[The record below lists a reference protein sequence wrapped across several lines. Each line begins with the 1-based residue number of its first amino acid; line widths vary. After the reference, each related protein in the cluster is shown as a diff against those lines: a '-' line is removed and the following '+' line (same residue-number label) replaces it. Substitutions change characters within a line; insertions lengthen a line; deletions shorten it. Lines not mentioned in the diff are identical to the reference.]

1 MPIRI
6 INGVGAIAL
15 LACLAWWLGGHTD
28 PVVRSAEA
36 LRGERWYRLV
46 LDDAHVGYLH
56 TRTRRDAVGRWHF
69 HSDLRFVL
77 SRGNPVRIEEHL
89 QFAATAPYPLLRARH
104 SRDRAGSTDGTVI
117 EAHGQGYQ
125 MRQTGA
131 QANTPEQTID
141 VTFALA
147 DHLAFETWLR
157 ELNPP
162 AGATVTAR
170 ALDFDRYQVVN
181 RRFTVKGRN
190 STGYQISNP
199 APLEATYIQLDQR
212 LRPVTMT
219 LSGLFQLEHASREQ
233 ALAPRTALQAA
244 SYFVPT
250 DQRLHNHTEI
260 RSLALEVSGAAG
272 AADLWPALSD
282 DNVLRR
288 RAGAVSSSGLLGDE
302 LSETREHPVTD
313 HRMRT
318 LAQRATMDA
327 RSADEQVDAL
337 VRFVHDY
344 LRYEEDAGRR
354 HVLELL
360 DTPSGDCTEYADL
373 LTTLARSLN
382 IPSRTVFGL
391 AYADSQPPA
400 FRFHAWNEL
409 HVDGQWR
416 VVDPTWNQL
425 QTDATHIP
433 MPGNVAHALELL
445 TGGSNLS
452 FAVRDVEYFQR
463 SQSP

>member
-1 MPIRI
+1 MPSRI

-56 TRTRRDAVGRWHF
+56 TRTRRDALGRWHF

-89 QFAATAPYPLLRARH
+89 HFAATPPYPLVEARH
-104 SRDRAGSTDGTVI
+104 RSNRAGRAESTVIQARGPGYQVQRSTD
-117 EAHGQGYQ
+117 A
-125 MRQTGA
+125 
-131 QANTPEQTID
+131 ANRPEQIMD
-141 VTFALA
+141 ESFLLA
-147 DHLAFETWLR
+147 DHLSFETWLR
-157 ELNPP
+157 GSQPP

-170 ALDFDRYQVVN
+170 ALDFDRRTVVN

-199 APLEATYIQLDQR
+199 APLDATFIQLDQR

-219 LSGLFQLEHASREQ
+219 LSGLFQLEHTSREQ

-250 DQRLHNHTEI
+250 DRRLPNHTEI
-260 RSLALEVSGAAG
+260 RSLALEVNGAAG
-272 AADLWPALSD
+272 AADLWPALSR

-288 RAGAVSSSGLLGDE
+288 QAGSVSSSELNGEE
-302 LSETREHPVTD
+302 LSETGEHPVGD
-313 HRMRT
+313 QRIRA
-318 LAQRATMDA
+318 LAQRATAGTASVDA
-327 RSADEQVDAL
+327 QVDAL

-344 LRYEEDAGRR
+344 IRYEEGGRRR

-360 DTPSGDCTEYADL
+360 ETPRGDCSEYADL

-391 AYADSQPPA
+391 AYADSRPPA
-400 FRFHAWNEL
+400 FRFHAWNEVR
-409 HVDGQWR
+409 VDGAWR

-433 MPGNVAHALELL
+433 LPSNVAHALELL
-445 TGGSNLS
+445 TGGLDLS
-452 FAVRDVEYFQR
+452 FTVRDVEYY
-463 SQSP
+463 

>member
-56 TRTRRDAVGRWHF
+56 TVTRRDAAGRWHF

-77 SRGNPVRIEEHL
+77 NRGNPVRIEEHL
-89 QFAATAPYPLLRARH
+89 QFAAAPPYPLLSARH
-104 SRDRAGSTDGTVI
+104 SRERAGTADGTVI
-117 EAHGQGYQ
+117 EARDRGYR
-125 MRQTGA
+125 MRRTGA
-131 QANTPEQTID
+131 QGDTPGQNVD

-157 ELNPP
+157 ERDPP
-162 AGATVTAR
+162 TGASVTAR
-170 ALDFDRYQVVN
+170 ALDFDRHQVVN

-250 DQRLHNHTEI
+250 DRRLHNHTEI
-260 RSLALEVSGAAG
+260 RSLALEVTGAAG
-272 AADLWPALSD
+272 AAELWPALSD
-282 DNVLRR
+282 DNVLHRQ
-288 RAGAVSSSGLLGDE
+288 AGAVSSSSLLGDE
-302 LSETREHPVTD
+302 LSETRDHPVTD
-313 HRMRT
+313 QRVRAMAR
-318 LAQRATMDA
+318 RATADTQ
-327 RSADEQVDAL
+327 SAGEQVDAL

-344 LRYEEDAGRR
+344 IRYDEDGRGR

-360 DTPSGDCTEYADL
+360 DTPSGDCSEYADL

-391 AYADSQPPA
+391 AYADSLPPA
-400 FRFHAWNEL
+400 FRFHAWNEVR
-409 HVDGQWR
+409 VDGEWR

-433 MPGNVAHALELL
+433 MPSNVAHALELL
-445 TGGSNLS
+445 TGGLNLS
-452 FAVRDVEYFQR
+452 FTVRDVEYF
-463 SQSP
+463 